1 MQNHVTFGRVAKKE
15 INENDPHMTHIFQAV
30 LLGGVIGGVSFYFY
44 KSDNRAAVGLLRVE
58 QENDGAAVN
67 FDLDVS
73 SWSFLESLDLLR
85 ISLPSRIFSTKNI
98 NCHKY
103 QRDRSLNSLLTPNSD
118 REQKFLTRRLFHKG
132 DKHQRGGIVVRKH
145 SDEGEDVCDV
155 LARGVSEGSGGGSD
169 RVLQRCSVSG
179 RFPFRS
185 YRPGLDLRMA
195 GDGAEEC
202 EIVSDNIPGDDK
214 QGMREFLQ
222 SASEVRRLIRSVN
235 MMQLYETCDVK

>member
-1 MQNHVTFGRVAKKE
+1 M
-15 INENDPHMTHIFQAV
+15 
-30 LLGGVIGGVSFYFY
+30 
-44 KSDNRAAVGLLRVE
+44 
-58 QENDGAAVN
+58 N

-73 SWSFLESLDLLR
+73 SWSFLGSLDLLR

-103 QRDRSLNSLLTPNSD
+103 QRDRSLNSLLTPNTD
-118 REQKFLTRRLFHKG
+118 REQKFLTRRLFNKG
-132 DKHQRGGIVVRKH
+132 DKHQRGGIVARKH
-145 SDEGEDVCDV
+145 SVEGEGVCDV
-155 LARGVSEGSGGGSD
+155 LARGVSERSEGGDD

-185 YRPGLDLRMA
+185 FRPGLDLRTA

-202 EIVSDNIPGDDK
+202 EIVTDNIPADEKLGGD
-214 QGMREFLQ
+214 MRQFLQ

-235 MMQLYETCDVK
+235 IMQLDMTYDVK